1 MTKFTIYT
9 FVLYVVVICSITTLQ
24 SAASQ
29 SLAHAASADNMSIA
43 EKYPGRG
50 SGVQYSK
57 ENETM
62 NFMWIMG
69 EVALGIITAVLLL
82 LIYSWHLRNVVGKK
96 TLELKNLNTH
106 LEDKVEER
114 TSALKESEE
123 EYKAMYVH
131 AEAERKRAKVALKS
145 ERDAIRQNLNFID
158 MISHEYR
165 TPVSVLSSSIE
176 IIHKKC
182 DRIEYHDLDD
192 QLRKMRISIKRL
204 IDIFDSSLGKERVDN
219 HAPQLHIENRN
230 LSQIIKAAIELARTV
245 YTHHQIQA
253 DLDDGIQIMGDEKLL
268 ITVFSNILDNAC
280 KYSEPEE
287 PVLIRVNPGQDHVE
301 IITIDSGMGIDED
314 ETHMVFEKYFRSQ
327 RTGVKQGAGVGLF
340 LVEKIIELHKGSIK
354 LTSQRNIGT
363 QMSVCLP
370 MEKKVL
376 KVSNE

>member
-1 MTKFTIYT
+1 MTSVRIYK
-9 FVLYVVVICSITTLQ
+9 FVLYGIVICSIATLQ
-24 SAASQ
+24 FAVPQ
-29 SLAHAASADNMSIA
+29 SLTHEAFGYDAGIADNTPA
-43 EKYPGRG
+43 QG
-50 SGVQYSK
+50 SVVQGPRD
-57 ENETM
+57 NETPS
-62 NFMWIMG
+62 FMWIIG

-82 LIYSWHLRNVVGKK
+82 IIYSWHLRKVVGKK

-114 TSALKESEE
+114 TLALKESRE

-131 AEAERKRAKVALKS
+131 AEEERKRAKVALKS

-165 TPVSVLSSSIE
+165 TPLSVLSSSID

-182 DRIEYHDLDD
+182 DMIEYHDFDD

-204 IDIFDSSLGKERVDN
+204 IDIFDSSLGKERVD
-219 HAPQLHIENRN
+219 HHTPQLQIETLD
-230 LSQIIKAAIELARTV
+230 LSQIIKAAIELARTA
-245 YTHHQIQA
+245 YMSHRIMFNADFDNQIQ
-253 DLDDGIQIMGDEKLL
+253 IIGDEKLL
-268 ITVFSNILDNAC
+268 ITVFSNIFDNAC

-287 PVLIRVNPGQDHVE
+287 QILINLNSGEDYVQ
-301 IITIDSGMGIDED
+301 IITIDSGIGIDED
-314 ETHMVFEKYFRSQ
+314 EIPFVFEKYFRSQ

-354 LTSQRNIGT
+354 MTSQRNMGT

-370 MEKKVL
+370 MEKKV
-376 KVSNE
+376 